1 MCELDETF
9 FQRDAIAVA
18 RDLIGASLL
27 FQGIGGTIVETEA
40 YRPDDPASHS
50 FTGMSERNKSMFG
63 PAGRAYVYRSYGIH
77 WCFNV
82 VCSLSSAVLIRALE
96 PKVGIDVMQIR
107 RKQSSIRLLCSG
119 PGRLCEALAITR
131 EQDGLPLTKVPFA
144 IKQNRTAAQV
154 CVGKRIGISKAVHEP
169 WRFGLKDSAFL
180 SKKF

>member
-1 MCELDETF
+1 MCGLDEAF

-63 PAGRAYVYRSYGIH
+63 PAGQAYVYRSYGLH
-77 WCFNV
+77 WCLNV

-96 PKVGIDVMQIR
+96 PKAGIEVMQVR

-119 PGRLCEALAITR
+119 PGRLCEALATTR
-131 EQDGLPLTKVPFA
+131 EQDGLPLTKVPFS
-144 IKQNRTAAQV
+144 IKHNKIIPQIW
-154 CVGKRIGISKAVHEP
+154 VGKRIGISKAMHQP

>member
-1 MCELDETF
+1 MCEVDETF
-9 FQRDAIAVA
+9 FQRDAIVVA
-18 RDLIGASLL
+18 QDIIGASLL

-96 PKVGIDVMQIR
+96 PKAGIDVMQVR
-107 RKQSSIRLLCSG
+107 RRQSSVRLLCSG

-131 EQDGLPLTKVPFA
+131 AQDGLPLTQAPFS
-144 IKQNRTAAQV
+144 IDRNRIIPQV
-154 CVGKRIGISKAVHEP
+154 WVGKRIGISKAVHQP
-169 WRFGLKDSAFL
+169 WRFGLKDSAYL
-180 SKKF
+180 SKRF

>member
-1 MCELDETF
+1 MREIDETF

-18 RDLIGASLL
+18 LDLIGASLL
-27 FQGIGGTIVETEA
+27 FQGIGGTIIETEA
-40 YRPDDPASHS
+40 YMLGDPASHS
-50 FTGMSERNKSMFG
+50 FTGMSERNKTMFG

-96 PKVGIDVMQIR
+96 PKVGIDVMQVR

-119 PGRLCEALAITR
+119 PGRLCEALAITH
-131 EQDGLPLTKVPFA
+131 EQDGSPLNKAPFS
-144 IKQNRTAAQV
+144 INHKKIIPQV
-154 CVGKRIGISKAVHEP
+154 SVGKRIGISKAVNEP
-169 WRFGLKDSAFL
+169 WRFGLKYSAFL

>member
-50 FTGMSERNKSMFG
+50 FTGKSERNKSMFG

-96 PKVGIDVMQIR
+96 PKVGIDVMQAR

-119 PGRLCEALAITR
+119 PGRLCEALGITR

-144 IKQNRTAAQV
+144 IKQNRTIAQV
-154 CVGKRIGISKAVHEP
+154 SVGKRIGISKAVHEP
-169 WRFGLKDSAFL
+169 WRFGLKDSSFL

>member
-18 RDLIGASLL
+18 RELIGASLL

-50 FTGMSERNKSMFG
+50 FSGMSERNKSMFG
-63 PAGRAYVYRSYGIH
+63 PAGRAYVYRSYGLH
-77 WCFNV
+77 WCFNL

-96 PKVGIDVMQIR
+96 PKVGIDVMQVR

-131 EQDGLPLTKVPFA
+131 EQDGLPLTKIPFV
-144 IKQNRTAAQV
+144 IKHEKTSADV
-154 CVGKRIGISKAVHEP
+154 CVGNRIGISKAVHQP

>member
-9 FQRDAIAVA
+9 FQRDAVVVA

-27 FQGIGGTIVETEA
+27 FQGIGGLIVETEA

-63 PAGRAYVYRSYGIH
+63 PAGRAYVYLSYGIH
-77 WCFNV
+77 WCLNV

-96 PKVGIDVMQIR
+96 PKVGIDLMQVR
-107 RKQSSIRLLCSG
+107 RKRSSIRLLCAG
-119 PGRLCEALAITR
+119 PGRLCQALAITR
-131 EQDGLPLTKVPFA
+131 EQDGLPLTKVPFLISHNRA
-144 IKQNRTAAQV
+144 ISEIW
-154 CVGKRIGISKAVHEP
+154 VGKRIGISKAMHQP
-169 WRFGLKDSAFL
+169 WRFGLNGSAFL

>member
-77 WCFNV
+77 WCFNL

-96 PKVGIDVMQIR
+96 PKVGIDVMQVR

-131 EQDGLPLTKVPFA
+131 EQDGLPITKIPFL
-144 IKQNRTAAQV
+144 IKHEKTIADV
-154 CVGKRIGISKAVHEP
+154 CVGKRIGISKAVHQP